1 MWIEAPILKENLSSG
16 GFFGGMYR
24 RTYGSTDRRT
34 DGQTDRKRG
43 GGGMS
48 DMSPSEHHLSS
59 VILVQCSGALQH
71 SVGGG

>member
-48 DMSPSEHHLSS
+48 DMSPVGISP
-59 VILVQCSGALQH
+59 VICHFSAMQWSPPA
-71 SVGGG
+71 